1 MNARGR
7 PSAWYFQR
15 TRSSLFTLISITRR
29 CLLFW
34 GCGVASALQ
43 SSHADG
49 GKITKKLL
57 ICIRPDSEGGG
68 FWRTNGRSGCGSDF
82 CLAAAASLAVDF
94 PAENVTSVDGARIN
108 VEARL
113 GHLKRE
119 TTEWPTAVTNSFNPP
134 GRKKEPA
141 VGISRLIC
149 RFSFIYTISTLKAFP
164 VIESLHLPLERA
176 TPSLCGPGTFFS
188 FFFSG
193 SWKLRVGLLLRPISI
208 LNFLKIRRPG
218 WPLAAAFA
226 YLQRR
231 SMQIDTVHFLER
243 YEPPVKSEAVDGHGT
258 WR

>member
-188 FFFSG
+188 FFF
-193 SWKLRVGLLLRPISI
+193 LRQLEASCRAPPAAHFNFKFSKNTSAGLAIG
-208 LNFLKIRRPG
+208 RRICIFTAPFNANRHC
-218 WPLAAAFA
+218 PF
-226 YLQRR
+226 
-231 SMQIDTVHFLER
+231 
-243 YEPPVKSEAVDGHGT
+243 P
-258 WR
+258 